1 MKKLLTAIAA
11 LGLIGTPA
19 FAADMAVKAPPP
31 APAPVPIF
39 SWTGAYVGLFAGY
52 GWAKA
57 DATEPFDAG
66 TGFFY
71 NFGGN
76 PSIRST
82 PTDFLVAGPWATTGS
97 RARAR
102 HCWHHLHRSLAI
114 DDQVQRQHRPP
125 WRELSLLNSQ
135 PRI

>member
-76 PSIRST
+76 PYSFDADGFFGGGTLGYNWQSG
-82 PTDFLVAGPWATTGS
+82 AG
-97 RARAR
+97 
-102 HCWHHLHRSLAI
+102 
-114 DDQVQRQHRPP
+114 
-125 WRELSLLNSQ
+125 
-135 PRI
+135 